1 MKITKSQL
9 RRIVRESKRTLLR
22 ESVHSQ
28 LDAELT
34 NLVFVAA
41 QELDVSITAAT
52 QSAMPFEGIEEITA
66 QDVDDFIGSMP
77 NQKIAMMVDPNM
89 SKYFVEAARAMT
101 YEDIVD
107 RMYQLVEMGELT
119 GGYEDFFGMAK

>member
-1 MKITKSQL
+1 MRITKSQL

-34 NLVFVAA
+34 NLVFAAA
-41 QELDVSITAAT
+41 QGTNE
-52 QSAMPFEGIEEITA
+52 EYEEITV

-77 NQKIAMMVDPNM
+77 NQEIAMMVDPSM
-89 SKYFVEAARAMT
+89 SEYFVEAARAMT